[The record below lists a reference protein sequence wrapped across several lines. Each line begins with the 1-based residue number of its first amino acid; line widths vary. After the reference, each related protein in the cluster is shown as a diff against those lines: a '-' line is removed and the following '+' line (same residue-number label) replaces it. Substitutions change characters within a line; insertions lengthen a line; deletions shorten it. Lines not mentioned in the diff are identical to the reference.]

1 MVAFC
6 AALFKG
12 FPRSFEQ
19 TGRKNL
25 AAAVPEIRGIQSS
38 SEFPPPM
45 NANSVRCVEVVV
57 SRWCLYG
64 RMWIRSKYFLFR
76 EEEVH
81 PVEVNV
87 VKVGNSKGIRI
98 PAPLLKQLGIGER
111 VILEVEGDAL
121 LVRPVRAP
129 RQGWAAAF
137 GRMRRNGDDV
147 LLMDDAHDDD
157 MLEAWDEKR

>member
-45 NANSVRCVEVVV
+45 NANSTRCVEVVV

-129 RQGWAAAF
+129 RQGWVAAF
-137 GRMRRNGDDV
+137 GRMRRSGDDV
-147 LLMDDAHDDD
+147 LLMDDALDDD